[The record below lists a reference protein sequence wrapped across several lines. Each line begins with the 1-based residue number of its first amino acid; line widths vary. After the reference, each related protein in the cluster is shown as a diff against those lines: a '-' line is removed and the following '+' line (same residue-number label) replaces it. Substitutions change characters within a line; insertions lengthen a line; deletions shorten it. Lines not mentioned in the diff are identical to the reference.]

1 MSTKGY
7 AKYVWLA
14 WILTLREL
22 KGRYKTAVLG
32 FMWAFVNPLIQLLV
46 LGLVFSIFLKVQ
58 VPNYPVFLL
67 SGLLPW
73 TFFSSALTQGTSSL
87 INNRDIIK
95 KTFFPRQVIPISTVA
110 ASLIN
115 FLVTLIIFLIL
126 IILISLPVSFNP
138 LFIILALF
146 LLITLTLGLILTT
159 SSLEIY
165 YRDVSFIVQA
175 LVLVWFYLTPVI
187 YPLSFV
193 PEKYLAIYKLNPMV
207 GIVSL
212 FRGGFLGTSQLSLD
226 AVLISAAEAVS
237 LLIFGLW
244 IFKKRQIYFPD
255 WV

>member
-95 KTFFPRQVIPISTVA
+95 NFFPPSGNSHFNGGCIFNKFFSHA
-110 ASLIN
+110 NYLFDIN
-115 FLVTLIIFLIL
+115 Y
-126 IILISLPVSFNP
+126 S
-138 LFIILALF
+138 
-146 LLITLTLGLILTT
+146 
-159 SSLEIY
+159 
-165 YRDVSFIVQA
+165 
-175 LVLVWFYLTPVI
+175 
-187 YPLSFV
+187 
-193 PEKYLAIYKLNPMV
+193 
-207 GIVSL
+207 
-212 FRGGFLGTSQLSLD
+212 
-226 AVLISAAEAVS
+226 
-237 LLIFGLW
+237 
-244 IFKKRQIYFPD
+244 YFPARFF
-255 WV
+255 